1 VTRRDA
7 PSRETGARAGG
18 DPVAPV
24 AIRVPVREEPDVAIA
39 RTRARELARR
49 EGFSEGRLGA
59 LATAVTEVARNI
71 VVHAGKGE
79 VLLAVVEERGR
90 RGILVVARDGARG
103 IPDVELAMRDGYS
116 TRGGGLGLGL
126 PSARRLMDEFTLTS
140 AVGEGTT
147 VTMKKWAHER
157 T

>member
-1 VTRRDA
+1 VTRG
-7 PSRETGARAGG
+7 SGGSGREGAGAEGRPGTT
-18 DPVAPV
+18 
-24 AIRVPVREEPDVAIA
+24 RVPVREEADVAIA
-39 RTRARELARR
+39 RTRARDLARR
-49 EGFSEGRLGA
+49 EGFPEGRVGA

-71 VVHAGKGE
+71 IVHAGTGD

-90 RGILVVARDGARG
+90 RGILVVARDAAHG

-126 PSARRLMDEFTLTS
+126 PSARRLMDEFTLVS

-157 T
+157 TD